1 MSVTITPDGTA
12 TFLTD
17 ITRPNF
23 AMNQTVSASATPTAP
38 ATDANVTNVT
48 ASVAGTQ
55 PNLVIT
61 PGTTSVN
68 IGGTLQDPFVDQF
81 TYVEKGTDDSL
92 YPKIPVTVTKVD
104 NMPSDKL
111 LYNLNQDNTSP
122 YIETFTITVQ
132 WEQGTAGNLVA
143 QTPVTFTLELKINN
157 EYEGIRSFISN
168 YYT

>member
-1 MSVTITPDGTA
+1 MSVTITPDEVTGLA
-12 TFLTD
+12 D

-23 AMNQTVSASATPTAP
+23 AMNQTVNASATPTAP

-68 IGGTLQDPFVDQF
+68 IGGTLQDPFEDQF

-111 LYNLNQDNTSP
+111 LYDLNQDNTSP
-122 YIETFTITVQ
+122 YIETFTVTVQ

>member
-1 MSVTITPDGTA
+1 MSVTITPDEVTGLA
-12 TFLTD
+12 D

-68 IGGTLQDPFVDQF
+68 IGGTLQDPFEDQF

-92 YPKIPVTVTKVD
+92 YPKVPVTVTKVD

-111 LYNLNQDNTSP
+111 LYDLNQDNTSP
-122 YIETFTITVQ
+122 YIETFTVTVQ

>member
-1 MSVTITPDGTA
+1 MSVTITPDEITGLA
-12 TFLTD
+12 D

-68 IGGTLQDPFVDQF
+68 IGGTLQDPFEDQF

-111 LYNLNQDNTSP
+111 LYDLNQDNTSP
-122 YIETFTITVQ
+122 YIETFTVTVQ

>member
-1 MSVTITPDGTA
+1 MSVTITPDEVTGLA
-12 TFLTD
+12 D

-38 ATDANVTNVT
+38 ADTANVTNVT

-68 IGGTLQDPFVDQF
+68 IGGTLQDPFEDQF

-111 LYNLNQDNTSP
+111 LYDLNQDNTSP
-122 YIETFTITVQ
+122 YIETFTVTVQ

>member
-1 MSVTITPDGTA
+1 MSITITPDEVTGLA
-12 TFLTD
+12 D

-68 IGGTLQDPFVDQF
+68 IGGTLQDPFEDQF

>member
-1 MSVTITPDGTA
+1 MSVTITPDEVTGLA
-12 TFLTD
+12 D

-23 AMNQTVSASATPTAP
+23 AMNQTVIASATPTAP
-38 ATDANVTNVT
+38 ADTANVTNVT

-68 IGGTLQDPFVDQF
+68 IGGTLQDPFEDQF

-111 LYNLNQDNTSP
+111 LYDLNQDNTSP
-122 YIETFTITVQ
+122 YIETFTVTVQ

-143 QTPVTFTLELKINN
+143 QSPVTFTLELKINN

>member
-1 MSVTITPDGTA
+1 MSVTITPDEVTGLA
-12 TFLTD
+12 D

-38 ATDANVTNVT
+38 ADTANVTNVT
-48 ASVAGTQ
+48 ASVVGTQ

-68 IGGTLQDPFVDQF
+68 IGGTLQDPFEDQF
-81 TYVEKGTDDSL
+81 TYVEKGTDESL
-92 YPKIPVTVTKVD
+92 YPKVPVTVTKVD

-111 LYNLNQDNTSP
+111 LYNLDQDNTTP
-122 YIETFTITVQ
+122 YIETFTVTVQ
-132 WEQGTAGNLVA
+132 WEEGPVGNLVA

>member
-1 MSVTITPDGTA
+1 MSVTITPDEVTGLA
-12 TFLTD
+12 D

-68 IGGTLQDPFVDQF
+68 IGGTLQDPFEDQF

-92 YPKIPVTVTKVD
+92 YPKIPVTVNKVD

-111 LYNLNQDNTSP
+111 LYDLNQDNTTP
-122 YIETFTITVQ
+122 YIETFTVTVQ

-143 QTPVTFTLELKINN
+143 QSPVTFTLELKINN

>member
-1 MSVTITPDGTA
+1 MSVTITPDEVTGLA
-12 TFLTD
+12 D

-38 ATDANVTNVT
+38 ADTANVTNVT

-68 IGGTLQDPFVDQF
+68 IGGTLQDPFMDQF

-111 LYNLNQDNTSP
+111 LYDLNQDNTSP
-122 YIETFTITVQ
+122 YIETFTVTVQ